1 MNKIIS
7 QYILREIFTTWLGV
21 TLILL
26 IVLITNKFAGVISDI
41 ASGDILSSSLLPI
54 IALSSIEYLV
64 ILLPLS
70 TFLSVIIVIGRFY
83 RDHEMT
89 AIQVAGKG
97 TGFIYRI
104 FLFPLIVLIG
114 LLAFISIVI
123 SPNAKQSILLNEEA
137 AMRSVGIEFFEPGRF
152 VNLKDGSVFYA
163 QGQSEQNRFIKVFL
177 QKKTNNKIS
186 VITSE
191 YAEIQSLDNDA
202 NRLVFFN
209 GQRYEGKPGTNEFRV
224 LRFNEHKLPL
234 FFDTNGESDEG
245 FETKSFN
252 ELILNDSILSKS
264 ELQWRLS
271 PPIALIILV
280 LLAVPLSKSSPRE
293 GQYGGLVIGVLI
305 YLVYVNLLGAAKV
318 WFEQGDSPMQLGMW
332 WVHGC
337 FAAFLAV
344 YLFSK
349 SRLSRVGR

>member
-1 MNKIIS
+1 M
-7 QYILREIFTTWLGV
+7 
-21 TLILL
+21 
-26 IVLITNKFAGVISDI
+26 
-41 ASGDILSSSLLPI
+41 
-54 IALSSIEYLV
+54 
-64 ILLPLS
+64 
-70 TFLSVIIVIGRFY
+70 
-83 RDHEMT
+83 
-89 AIQVAGKG
+89 
-97 TGFIYRI
+97 
-104 FLFPLIVLIG
+104 
-114 LLAFISIVI
+114 
-123 SPNAKQSILLNEEA
+123 
-137 AMRSVGIEFFEPGRF
+137 
-152 VNLKDGSVFYA
+152 NLKDGSVFYA

-191 YAEIQSLDNDA
+191 YAEIQSLDNDV

-209 GQRYEGKPGTNEFRV
+209 GQRYEGVPGTNEFRV

-344 YLFSK
+344 YLFSN